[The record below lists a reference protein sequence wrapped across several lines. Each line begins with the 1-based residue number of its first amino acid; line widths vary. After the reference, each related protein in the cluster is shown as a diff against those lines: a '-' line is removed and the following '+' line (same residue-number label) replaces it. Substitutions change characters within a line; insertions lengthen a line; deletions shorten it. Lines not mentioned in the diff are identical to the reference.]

1 MTHTSEALTWPQLV
15 ELEPALLALYQEAQ
29 AVDGRDAHF
38 CANQVWYD
46 SFKPRLLALAGWEAR
61 EPALRT
67 QEAYDLAYE
76 TIYAALPPCRDC
88 QCL

>member
-1 MTHTSEALTWPQLV
+1 MTHEIPALTWPQLV
-15 ELEPALLALYQEAQ
+15 ELEPALLDLYRAAQ

-38 CANQVWYD
+38 CANRVWYD

-61 EPALRT
+61 QPALKM